1 MGKYSEDSNTDSEI
15 ESGSDFE
22 TEEEVQGDEY
32 DDDANLENESGSE
45 SEMEEDVKGD
55 ESDEEEDDDDEEN
68 VQKNEVQKDAEL
80 EELEQEYQNLRDEE
94 QDILKN
100 LKSHKDEDIRKG
112 QAVKNQTILWD
123 KTLEHT
129 ILLHKVYSSSNKLPQ
144 KPLRASFLESD
155 KAVNEAYSDLI
166 TSSEQTINCLL
177 ELQEVLLDKN
187 PSIKISDGTKITSN
201 LNVENDEEW
210 LRIQQMQSRIAPW
223 RDSSIDKWHR
233 KTQVT
238 TGEAGYKGKL
248 QAFNQNISEQVA
260 GYMRDPSKRIKAMQ
274 LRRSAVGIIGADYD
288 AVCNKEVEEEN
299 MMDGDPELLDDFEF
313 FHQLLRELLGS
324 AVVTSDEALAKQQAK
339 FNALKGQQNRK
350 RKTVDRRASKN
361 RKIRYNVH
369 EALVNFMAP
378 EHPNVPPT
386 ADIFKNLFGLK
397 NQNHA
402 SVV

>member
-1 MGKYSEDSNTDSEI
+1 MGKYSQDSNTDSEI

-22 TEEEVQGDEY
+22 MEEEVQGDEY
-32 DDDANLENESGSE
+32 DDTNLENESGSE
-45 SEMEEDVKGD
+45 FEMKEDVEGD
-55 ESDEEEDDDDEEN
+55 ESDEEEEDDDDDDDDEEN

-80 EELEQEYQNLRDEE
+80 EELEQEYQNL
-94 QDILKN
+94 QIFLKN
-100 LKSHKDEDIRKG
+100 LKSHKDEDIQKG
-112 QAVKNQTILWD
+112 QAVKNQKILWD
-123 KTLEHT
+123 KTLEHI

-144 KPLRASFLESD
+144 EPLRASFLESD
-155 KAVNEAYSDLI
+155 KAVNEAYSDLV

-187 PSIKISDGTKITSN
+187 PSIKVSDGTKVASN
-201 LNVENDEEW
+201 LNVENDEKW
-210 LRIQQMQSRIAPW
+210 LRIQQMHSRIAPW
-223 RDSSIDKWHR
+223 RDSYIDKWHR

-274 LRRSAVGIIGADYD
+274 LRRSTVCIIGADYD
-288 AVCNKEVEEEN
+288 AACNKEVEEEN
-299 MMDGDPELLDDFEF
+299 MVDGDPELLDDFEF

-324 AVVTSDEALAKQQAK
+324 AVVTSDDALAKEQAK

-361 RKIRYNVH
+361 CKIRYNVI

-378 EHPNVPPT
+378 EHPNVPSH
-386 ADIFKNLFGLK
+386 G
-397 NQNHA
+397 
-402 SVV
+402 